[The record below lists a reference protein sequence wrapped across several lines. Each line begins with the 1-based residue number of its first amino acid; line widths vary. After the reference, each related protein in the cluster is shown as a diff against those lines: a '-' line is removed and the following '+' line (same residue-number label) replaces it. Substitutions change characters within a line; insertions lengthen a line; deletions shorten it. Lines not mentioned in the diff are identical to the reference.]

1 MSRLLL
7 VALVLIGVVF
17 GAGGTW
23 LAERVAPG
31 DLSGADQ
38 ARLGRAV
45 REYVLAN
52 PEIVREAMQRLR
64 DRETARLLT
73 GVRGEVETP
82 VGNAWA
88 GNPKGDVTVVEYFD
102 YNCGY
107 CRAILPTIDRLI
119 ADDPNV
125 RVVYR
130 ELPVLAESSRAA
142 AQASLKAA
150 AQGKFARF
158 HQALYAAGPVS
169 DATIAAAAKAAGVD
183 LSRAAPDADA
193 ELSRNLSIASRLGM
207 GGTPSWVVGDRVLSG
222 ALPLDQLKEAV
233 AAARAR

>member
-7 VALVLIGVVF
+7 VALVLIGVLF

-23 LAERVAPG
+23 IAQRVAPG
-31 DLSGADQ
+31 ELSGADE
-38 ARLGRAV
+38 ARVGRAV
-45 REYVLAN
+45 RAYVLAN

-64 DRETARLLT
+64 DKETARALV
-73 GVRGEVETP
+73 GVRGDVEAP
-82 VGNAWA
+82 VGSAWA

-107 CRAILPTIDRLI
+107 CRAVLPTLDRLI

-130 ELPVLAESSRAA
+130 ELPVLAESSRTAA
-142 AQASLKAA
+142 RASLQAA
-150 AQGKFARF
+150 VQGKFAAF
-158 HQALYAAGPVS
+158 HRALYAAGPVS
-169 DATIAAAAKAAGVD
+169 AATIAAAARTAAVN
-183 LSRAAPDADA
+183 LSPTAPDADT
-193 ELSRNLSIASRLGM
+193 ELSRNLAVASRLGM
-207 GGTPSWVVGDRVLSG
+207 TGTPSWVVGDRVLSG